1 MGLYGKNGGYK
12 PDFFCLT
19 SSGECVIAE
28 SKGAIGPPSTLT
40 SDKRK
45 GKEQVSNVAPHG
57 VPLRS
62 NAGRLVFA
70 TNLRHAGE
78 NSRPD
83 KDSCIT
89 VVDPDNEDD
98 VLRIKVTPDEITLHS
113 YCKLLALCGLQ
124 RLAWLLL
131 RGISV
136 GAGEPFSEQSVEI
149 GRYAV
154 LPLLRTRR
162 QLIGLEANVARILF
176 RNREGIASEIT
187 HALAEQQIGSIYSTE
202 TALLLPNGI
211 VYSSVE

>member
-1 MGLYGKNGGYK
+1 LGLYGKNGGYK

-89 VVDPDNEDD
+89 VVDPDNEDE

-149 GRYAV
+149 ERYAV